1 MIKFDDLLKVKKV
14 QSMINNKIEKIKQ
27 LEENFDGLRS
37 QRITEKVQGGKS
49 QTSYQEKRAEL
60 IEKLKS
66 EVWELS
72 DYQSKVW
79 DQINKLEN
87 TFHQMLLVDEY
98 ILGNDAVERR
108 RQKKGER
115 LGYTKKELKEA
126 LKEAETS
133 FFILCMSE
141 NLEI

>member
-37 QRITEKVQGGKS
+37 QRITEKVQGGKA
-49 QTSYQEKRAEL
+49 QASYQEKRAEL
-60 IEKLKS
+60 IEKLKV

-72 DYQSKVW
+72 DYQGKVW

-108 RQKKGER
+108 RQKKGDR
-115 LGYTKKELKEA
+115 MGYTKKELKEA

>member
-37 QRITEKVQGGKS
+37 QRITEKVQGGKAPA
-49 QTSYQEKRAEL
+49 SYQEKRIEQ

-79 DQINKLEN
+79 DQINKLDN
-87 TFHQMLLVDEY
+87 SFHQSLLIDEY
-98 ILGNDAVERR
+98 ILGNDVIEKRR
-108 RQKKGER
+108 KKKGQG
-115 LGYTKKELKEA
+115 LGYSKRELKEA

-133 FFILCMSE
+133 FFILCMGES
-141 NLEI
+141 L